1 MKNTV
6 FGDVMLCDVVG
17 STRSFE
23 DPVASI
29 FSVKDSSIR
38 FLQDVN
44 ICVSKF
50 VNVITKNTLV
60 FQCSFC
66 MIPIKLELNF
76 LLCCMSYI
84 EELHLLVGNG
94 HCYLLCP
101 PLQLSFVI

>member
-1 MKNTV
+1 
-6 FGDVMLCDVVG
+6 
-17 STRSFE
+17 
-23 DPVASI
+23 
-29 FSVKDSSIR
+29 
-38 FLQDVN
+38 
-44 ICVSKF
+44 
-50 VNVITKNTLV
+50 LV